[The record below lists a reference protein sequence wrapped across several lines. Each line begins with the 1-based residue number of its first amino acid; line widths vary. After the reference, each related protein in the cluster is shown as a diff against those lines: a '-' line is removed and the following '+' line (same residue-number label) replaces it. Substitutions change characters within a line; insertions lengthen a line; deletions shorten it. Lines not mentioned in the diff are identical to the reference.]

1 MRIRSGCAHG
11 WRYDRRMTDTLPIRG
26 VLLRLLAL
34 GVVCAAGLA
43 GCVTQPQGAPP
54 VLVVP
59 GGVQAPPVAGAP
71 AESAP
76 AGPQRQPE
84 MVAFRAQLASQA
96 GSPRAGQAPAQGEL
110 IAVFNRESGL
120 LRWKL
125 RFARLGGAVHSAGFY
140 VADADG
146 QWRRVL
152 AAGRNVV
159 SPYEGQAVLD
169 DAQRAGLLAGQWQ
182 FRLNTRRFPQGEI
195 AGFLQE
201 SR

>member
-1 MRIRSGCAHG
+1 MRIRSGCSHG

-26 VLLRLLAL
+26 VLLRRLAL
-34 GVVCAAGLA
+34 GVVCAAAGLA
-43 GCVTQPQGAPP
+43 GCGTQPQWAPP
-54 VLVVP
+54 VQVLP
-59 GGVQAPPVAGAP
+59 GGVQAPPPIEGAP
-71 AESAP
+71 EAAP
-76 AGPQRQPE
+76 AQPQRQPE
-84 MVAFRAQLASQA
+84 MVAFRAQLTSQA
-96 GSPRAGQAPAQGEL
+96 GSSRVGQAPAQGEL

-125 RFARLGGAVHSAGFY
+125 RFARLSGAVHSAGFY

-169 DAQRAGLLAGQWQ
+169 DSQRASLLAKQ
-182 FRLNTRRFPQGEI
+182 
-195 AGFLQE
+195 
-201 SR
+201 